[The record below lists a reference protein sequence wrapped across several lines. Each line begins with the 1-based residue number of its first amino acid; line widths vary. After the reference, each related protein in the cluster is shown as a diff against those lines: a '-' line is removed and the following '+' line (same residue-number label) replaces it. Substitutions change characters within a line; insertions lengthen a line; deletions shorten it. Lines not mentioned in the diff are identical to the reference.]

1 MSICKGHIYIIT
13 CCVNPKIYYIG
24 STYDKLK
31 QRWTNHKTHYKN
43 KRQDISIFEYF
54 DKYGLE
60 KFSIHLL
67 KSYDVYRVN
76 HNDHKHLQAYEQLWI
91 NKLKGCCNK
100 RAAFQPLKKKQKKE
114 YYEVN
119 KEYYK
124 QYRKEYR
131 ENNRDKIKEYY
142 EVNKEKRKQYQKEYD
157 EINKEQRN
165 KKMKEYYEVNK
176 EKRKQYKKE
185 YDEINKEKIK
195 QRNKAYYEKK
205 KLNN

>member
-31 QRWTNHKTHYKN
+31 QRWNTHKSKYKN
-43 KRQDISIFEYF
+43 NIQDISIYEYF

-100 RAAFQPLKKKQKKE
+100 RAAFQPLRKEQIKKSIKK
-114 YYEVN
+114 YYENN
-119 KEYYK
+119 KEIIKEQNK
-124 QYRKEYR
+124 QYR
-131 ENNRDKIKEYY
+131 ENNQEQIKQYKKQYY
-142 EVNKEKRKQYQKEYD
+142 EKNKQYQ
-157 EINKEQRN
+157 
-165 KKMKEYYEVNK
+165 
-176 EKRKQYKKE
+176 KE

-195 QRNKAYYEKK
+195 QRKKKYYENNKEKIKEQNKQYREKK
-205 KLNN
+205 KLNNQVS